1 MGCFLLIRHWTLS
14 IFLSFN
20 ILAGLRIK
28 SCVSPY
34 RSLYDETFL
43 VFFNTHKHR
52 THIIIVHTMIK
63 VPRSWQDSMISL
75 LVFFSVLLP
84 LVDYILR
91 YVLIDHRYPNLT
103 HGKRYGSIKA
113 YYRRGEPRITTRIQ
127 YKYLVPAETIR
138 GSGSVGS
145 LLCLWNVKNRK
156 ITNYFSTFLWFFIGK
171 ETSEGWGTDVVA
183 PPGKIFLSSFEFVSM
198 GKRLKRERQ
207 VAHQHVRGIRAK

>member
-14 IFLSFN
+14 IFLPFN

-34 RSLYDETFL
+34 RSLDDGTFL

-75 LVFFSVLLP
+75 RVFFSVLLP
-84 LVDYILR
+84 LVAERLNLR
-91 YVLIDHRYPNLT
+91 CQWITLITYYFVLIDHRYPNLT

-145 LLCLWNVKNRK
+145 LLCLWNV
-156 ITNYFSTFLWFFIGK
+156 
-171 ETSEGWGTDVVA
+171 
-183 PPGKIFLSSFEFVSM
+183 
-198 GKRLKRERQ
+198 
-207 VAHQHVRGIRAK
+207 